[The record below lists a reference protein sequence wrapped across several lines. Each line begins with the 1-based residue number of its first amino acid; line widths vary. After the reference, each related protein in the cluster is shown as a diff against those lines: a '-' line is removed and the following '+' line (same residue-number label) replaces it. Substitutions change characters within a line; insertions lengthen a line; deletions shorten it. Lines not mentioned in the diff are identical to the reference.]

1 MTSASRIRTAR
12 RPARSTIVAGAA
24 VVLVAAMAYSTTVVR
39 IGSEAHV
46 QPQGFS
52 PDSFGAEQF
61 PLIQADVEVRAS
73 DASTLA
79 QAIATDR
86 DAAVEEFG
94 VGPNT
99 GPVFPVRFTGVAGEA
114 RSGIYPVAV
123 DGLPEG
129 LGIRVQTGP
138 AINGTDLRD
147 ATGTIQFGQFRNQI
161 EYQNAGSAI
170 NEEMKRQVLA
180 DVDTASLAGRTLTV
194 VGVFKLVNPNNWLVT
209 PVRLD
214 VE

>member
-1 MTSASRIRTAR
+1 MTPASRIRTAR

-52 PDSFGAEQF
+52 PDRFGAEQF
-61 PLIQADVEVRAS
+61 PLIQADVEGRAS
-73 DASTLA
+73 DAPTLA

-180 DVDTASLAGRTLTV
+180 DVDTATLAGRTLTV